1 MLLLV
6 ERSHF
11 EHVRFVQQTLTHK
24 HNQTGLFH
32 NLSQSFQA
40 VNPSDKSHI
49 HPSPQPPPPQP
60 PHTTNP
66 HNLTPAITIQTL
78 TIWKKE
84 RNKQD
89 LSNRFVGLFYLNAHF
104 FMYELLG
111 YANLKQVLVHSQIPY
126 TTMPRVTDNRSIVYS
141 GQAAICRKNN
151 FKCNTI
157 IIVFT

>member
-1 MLLLV
+1 MLLLI
-6 ERSHF
+6 ERSHS
-11 EHVRFVQQTLTHK
+11 ERVRIVQQTLTHK

-78 TIWKKE
+78 TMCKKE

-89 LSNRFVGLFYLNAHF
+89 LSNRFVGLFYLNVHF
-104 FMYELLG
+104 SKYEFLE
-111 YANLKQVLVHSQIPY
+111 YDSLKHVLVHSQIPC
-126 TTMPRVTDNRSIVYS
+126 TIVPCVTDNRSIVYS
-141 GQAAICRKNN
+141 DYAAICRKL
-151 FKCNTI
+151 I
-157 IIVFT
+157 LSVIL